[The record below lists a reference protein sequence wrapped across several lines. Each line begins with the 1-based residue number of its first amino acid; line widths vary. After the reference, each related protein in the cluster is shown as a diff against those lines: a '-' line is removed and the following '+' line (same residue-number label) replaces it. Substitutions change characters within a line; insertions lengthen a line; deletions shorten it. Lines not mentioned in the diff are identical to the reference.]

1 MAELLT
7 ELKNEVLYFHDMG
20 PILISAE
27 AGQSVDISLESNRAG
42 LLLEE
47 SYYPGFDGV
56 ISLDI
61 SDTVA
66 TCLHPIIPE
75 MYSDTPQNDLYDNF
89 TLKYG
94 DKSVEFAIC
103 GCSED
108 IKTRIT
114 DIDTLCVPKDYQLPL
129 SLCNNC
135 VREGITF
142 CFPDG
147 TSGYEPGLETI
158 ESVGVVSRMI
168 NIEHS
173 PAVGHNSFYIN
184 LDCGENTIV
193 SPVFRITAG
202 NYEQYLFANRYGGFD
217 NIPMNGTLEFTPEF
231 QFESGVF
238 NNSSEQLHAE
248 ADYAYVQNSGFLSR
262 KVMELA
268 SELLCSSEIYHI
280 ASNGEYRKI
289 IILESNLTN
298 KSTNSLHSFT
308 FKYKYADDTRPA
320 SLRSRSVG
328 SYIHSANAGAPT
340 KTQVHSITNSPMTIT
355 HNLGRFPSVAVID
368 DNKQVVLTSVE
379 YKDSNSIIISWNG
392 ELKGFVYIN

>member
-1 MAELLT
+1 MVELLT
-7 ELKNEVLYFHDMG
+7 DIDGSVLFYHDME
-20 PILISAE
+20 PILISSDV
-27 AGQSVDISLESNRAG
+27 GQAVDISLASASSG

-61 SDTVA
+61 SDIVA
-66 TCLHPIIPE
+66 TCLHPVIPE
-75 MYSDTPQNDLYDNF
+75 MDCDTSQNNLYDTF
-89 TLKYG
+89 TLNYG
-94 DKSVEFAIC
+94 DRSAVFTIC
-103 GCSED
+103 GFSED
-108 IKTRIT
+108 IKTKIT
-114 DIDTLCVPKDYQLPL
+114 DIDTLCVPANYQLPL
-129 SLCNNC
+129 SLYNNC

-147 TSGYEPGLETI
+147 ATSAEPGLSTDV
-158 ESVGVVSRMI
+158 SVGAVSRMI
-168 NIEHS
+168 NLEHS
-173 PAVGHNSFYIN
+173 PAVGHDSFYIK

-217 NIPMNGTLEFTPEF
+217 NIPMNGALEFAPEF
-231 QFESGVF
+231 QFESGIF
-238 NNSSEQLHAE
+238 NNGAEQLRAD
-248 ADYAYVQNSGFLSR
+248 ADYVYIQNSGFLSS
-262 KVMELA
+262 KVLELA

-280 ASNGEYRKI
+280 TSNGEYRKI
-289 IILESNLTN
+289 VILESNITN

-328 SYIHSANAGAPT
+328 SYIHSANAATPT
-340 KTQVHSITNSPMTIT
+340 KTQVHPITVSPMTIT
-355 HNLGRFPSVAVID
+355 HDLGRFPCVTVID
-368 DNKQVVLTSVE
+368 DNKQVVLTSVQ
-379 YKDSNSIIISWNG
+379 YQDSNSIIISWNG